1 MLKRLSSKTPGVV
14 SKSLRRSSQKALGLF
29 LITSLIPCLLVST
42 VYSENKLFETKG
54 PTVITSE
61 TLTADNKAHTALFEG
76 SVIAKTNTMT
86 IYSDRMFV
94 YYTDDGKITKIE
106 AKGNIKLIRGERVI
120 TSEAAT
126 YFSDEEKVIFTGQPK
141 AMEGN
146 NIVSGTRMIYLIND
160 DRSLVENSKVYMERE
175 SKKNR

>member
-1 MLKRLSSKTPGVV
+1 MLKLLSSNTPGVV
-14 SKSLRRSSQKALGLF
+14 SKSRIRSSKKIPGLF
-29 LITSLIPCLLVST
+29 LITGLIPCFFVS
-42 VYSENKLFETKG
+42 VASSESKLFETKG

-94 YYTDDGKITKIE
+94 YYTDEGKITKIE
-106 AKGNIKLIRGERVI
+106 AAGNIKLIRGERVI
-120 TSEAAT
+120 TSETAI

-146 NIVSGTRMIYLIND
+146 NIVTGTRMIYFIND
-160 DRSLVENSKVYMERE
+160 DRSLVENSKVYIERE
-175 SKKNR
+175 SGKNR